1 MRFWIFGLA
10 FALASCQ
17 SQEVS
22 EMSYSQVRDLAIQKN
37 KECAAQGVKPGTEEM
52 KVCVS
57 HELNREQA
65 LRQNRNAR
73 IRAVAASTTTCQSF
87 GSTVTCF

>member
-1 MRFWIFGLA
+1 MRVLIIGLA
-10 FALASCQ
+10 MTLVGCQ

-52 KVCVS
+52 KICVS

-73 IRAVAASTTTCQSF
+73 LRAVAASTTTCQGF
-87 GSTVTCF
+87 GNTVTCF